1 MTHELCGKLAFIMN
15 LDIENPNE
23 LLAYLGQTERITK
36 GEQPKITVLQGGVSN
51 KTVLLERE
59 TESWVIKQALAKLR
73 VKVDWYSD
81 PSRSV
86 REAQGLRTLSQLVPD
101 NVPTFIFED
110 AEQHVLVMS
119 AVAQPNENWKTV
131 LLAGGVLQ
139 HQVKQFGELL
149 GFIHRSA
156 YERRDELAEVFAD
169 TSFFESLRLEPY
181 YQYTASQVPS
191 AAPFLEGLVEE
202 TRQHQR
208 TLVHGDYSPKN
219 TLIAQ
224 DKMILLDYE
233 VIHWG
238 DPAFDV
244 GFGMTHL
251 LSKAHRLSDQ
261 RSTLLNAAWV
271 FWKSYARVVKDL
283 EWRRGLEERA
293 IRHTLACMLA
303 RVRGRSPLEYLDDA
317 QRQLQEKIVVELM
330 MQPPTTFNDLTSAFG
345 EGLTANS

>member
-1 MTHELCGKLAFIMN
+1 MN

-23 LLAYLGQTERITK
+23 LLAYLEQTERITK
-36 GEQPKITVLQGGVSN
+36 NEQPKITVLQGGVSN

-73 VKVDWYSD
+73 VKADWYSD
-81 PSRSV
+81 PSRIQ
-86 REAQGLRTLSQLVPD
+86 REALGLRYLSNLIPAHVPQ
-101 NVPTFIFED
+101 FIFED
-110 AEQHVLVMS
+110 VEQHLLAMS
-119 AVAQPNENWKTV
+119 AVPQPHIKWKTV

-139 HQVKQFGELL
+139 HQVKQFGELV

-181 YQYTASQVPS
+181 YQYTALQVPS
-191 AAPFLEGLVEE
+191 AAPFLESLVEE

-219 TLIAQ
+219 ILIAQ
-224 DKMILLDYE
+224 NKMMLLDYE

-238 DPAFDV
+238 DPAFDI

-251 LSKAHRLSDQ
+251 FSKAHRLSDQ

-303 RVRGRSPLEYLDDA
+303 RVRGRSPLEYFDDV
-317 QRQLQEKIVVELM
+317 QRQRQEKIVVELM
-330 MQPPTTFNDLTSAFG
+330 TQPPTTFNDLTSAF
-345 EGLTANS
+345 EKGLMAES

>member
-1 MTHELCGKLAFIMN
+1 MN
-15 LDIENPNE
+15 LDIENSNE
-23 LLAYLGQTERITK
+23 LLAYLRQTKRI
-36 GEQPKITVLQGGVSN
+36 EESEEPKITILQGGVSN

-73 VKVDWYSD
+73 VKADWYSD

-110 AEQHVLVMS
+110 AEQHVLAMS
-119 AVAQPNENWKTV
+119 AVPQPHENWKTV

-191 AAPFLEGLVEE
+191 AATFLETLVEE
-202 TRQHQR
+202 TRQHHI

-219 TLIAQ
+219 ILIAQ
-224 DKMILLDYE
+224 DRMILLDYE

-238 DPAFDV
+238 DPAFDI

-251 LSKAHRLSDQ
+251 FSKAHRLSDQ

-283 EWRRGLEERA
+283 VWRRGLEERA

-317 QRQLQEKIVVELM
+317 QRQLQEKIVVELVT
-330 MQPPTTFNDLTSAFG
+330 QPPTTFNDLTSAFG